1 MVIVPS
7 DRQVSSCR
15 QQGNYLQTGFENI
28 SLQLNDH
35 TDGAA

>member
-15 QQGNYLQTGFENI
+15 QQGNYLQTGFGEINR
-28 SLQLNDH
+28 
-35 TDGAA
+35 